1 MARQL
6 WLLRHADA
14 EPHGTRPDAER
25 QLTERGR
32 RQARVAG
39 VALARTEV
47 VFGAILT
54 SPKARARETAEL
66 ALAQMSESQSGS
78 QSESQREAQ
87 REAQS
92 ESQREAQREAQ
103 KKPPRQP
110 HGESQREPQ
119 SNSQS
124 GSLELHP
131 PLAGGFRAEQALEAL
146 AGMGSDGPL
155 LLVGHEPDL
164 SGIVGE
170 LTGGRVDL
178 KKGGLAVVKLGAG
191 GAELVLL
198 LRPAELALIADVA
211 VDDI

>member
-32 RQARVAG
+32 RQAEVAG
-39 VALARTEV
+39 VALARMEAR
-47 VFGAILT
+47 FGAILA

-66 ALAQMSESQSGS
+66 ALARMDD
-78 QSESQREAQ
+78 SQR
-87 REAQS
+87 
-92 ESQREAQREAQ
+92 
-103 KKPPRQP
+103 
-110 HGESQREPQ
+110 GL
-119 SNSQS
+119 
-124 GSLELHP
+124 LELHP
-131 PLAGGFRAEQALEAL
+131 LLAGGVQAREALEL
-146 AGMGSDGPL
+146 LDGVSPSGFS

-170 LTGGRVDL
+170 LTGARVDL
-178 KKGGLAVVKLGAG
+178 KKGGLAVVRLGAG

-198 LRPAELALIADVA
+198 LRPAELALIAGVTIAKD
-211 VDDI
+211 

>member
-1 MARQL
+1 MAMARQL

-39 VALARTEV
+39 VALARMGV
-47 VFGAILT
+47 AFGAIIA

-66 ALAQMSESQSGS
+66 TLAQMSEP
-78 QSESQREAQ
+78 QREL
-87 REAQS
+87 
-92 ESQREAQREAQ
+92 
-103 KKPPRQP
+103 
-110 HGESQREPQ
+110 
-119 SNSQS
+119 
-124 GSLELHP
+124 LELHP
-131 PLAGGFRAEQALEAL
+131 PLASGVQAREALELL
-146 AGMGSDGPL
+146 AGVGADGPL

-170 LTGGRVDL
+170 LAGGRVDL
-178 KKGGLAVVKLGAG
+178 KKGGLAVVRLGAG

-211 VDDI
+211 VAEI

>member
-1 MARQL
+1 MAMARQL

-25 QLTERGR
+25 QLTDRGM

-39 VALARTEV
+39 VALARMGV
-47 VFGAILT
+47 AFGAILA

-66 ALAQMSESQSGS
+66 ALAQMSESQ
-78 QSESQREAQ
+78 REL
-87 REAQS
+87 
-92 ESQREAQREAQ
+92 
-103 KKPPRQP
+103 
-110 HGESQREPQ
+110 
-119 SNSQS
+119 
-124 GSLELHP
+124 LELHP
-131 PLAGGFRAEQALEAL
+131 LLAGGVQAREALELL
-146 AGMGSDGPL
+146 AGVAAAGPL

-170 LTGGRVDL
+170 LAGGRVDL
-178 KKGGLAVVKLGAG
+178 KKGGLAVVRLGAG

-211 VDDI
+211 VAEI